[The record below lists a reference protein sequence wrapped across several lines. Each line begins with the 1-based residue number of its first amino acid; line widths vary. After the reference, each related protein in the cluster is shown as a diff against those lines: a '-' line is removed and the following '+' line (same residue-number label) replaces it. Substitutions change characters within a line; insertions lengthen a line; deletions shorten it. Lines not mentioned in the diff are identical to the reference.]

1 MNRERARIRHEYFR
15 LDASRLSPAQ
25 KILRPDSE
33 TETIERALDLVL
45 PEHRRN
51 QLAWG
56 ANERFLMGKIELKD
70 AYDGL
75 GTGISSRF
83 KK

>member
-1 MNRERARIRHEYFR
+1 

-25 KILRPDSE
+25 KILRPE